1 MNTEQLIQDL
11 RRNAKNLRSE
21 GCCYTIADL
30 MDEAA
35 DQLAGTI
42 RKPGD
47 NSGKQASWNRT
58 VRFRCSLC
66 DGPSDTRIVG
76 KHTHNILA
84 EECPHCH
91 ATMNKLG
98 T

>member
-11 RRNAKNLRSE
+11 RRNAKLLRSE
-21 GCCYTIADL
+21 GTCHTIADL

-35 DQLAGTI
+35 KQLAGEI
-42 RKPGD
+42 REPQ
-47 NSGKQASWNRT
+47 NNYGKHATWNRS

-66 DGPSDTRIVG
+66 DGPSDIRVVG

-84 EECPHCH
+84 DECPHCH
-91 ATMNKLG
+91 AAMNKLG
-98 T
+98 V